1 MGQRWAPFSSPA
13 RLIYDGTN
21 IWVTNNGSDN
31 VVVLRKKNGSILRTY
46 GAGKDPF
53 GIAFDGVNI
62 WVANSGDNTVSSSI
76 SLL

>member
-1 MGQRWAPFSSPA
+1 MMALISGLLTMARQRSRAA
-13 RLIYDGTN
+13 
-21 IWVTNNGSDN
+21 
-31 VVVLRKKNGSILRTY
+31 KKDGSILRTY

-62 WVANSGDNTVSSSI
+62 WVANSGDNTVSSSL